1 MADYLTEKQR
11 KELQEFSEGKGA
23 AVAGGAVETGLSSA
37 FSGAMAGMS
46 VGAKGGT
53 VLGLPGMAGGA
64 LLGLVGGGL
73 VGAFKAYGQ
82 HSALEDSQKAQMK
95 QANRAS
101 AENKRQKIRE
111 RGKASAM
118 MQRAYDSSPSE
129 MAGSN
134 MGSGISS
141 FDIYKNKNYGG

>member
-1 MADYLTEKQR
+1 MAEYLTEKQR
-11 KELQEFSEGKGA
+11 KELQDFSEGKGA
-23 AVAGGAVETGLSSA
+23 AVAGGAVETGLSA
-37 FSGAMAGMS
+37 AMSGATIGSALPG
-46 VGAKGGT
+46 VGT
-53 VLGLPGMAGGA
+53 VIGAGV
-64 LLGLVGGGL
+64 GLVAGGL

-134 MGSGISS
+134 MGTGISS